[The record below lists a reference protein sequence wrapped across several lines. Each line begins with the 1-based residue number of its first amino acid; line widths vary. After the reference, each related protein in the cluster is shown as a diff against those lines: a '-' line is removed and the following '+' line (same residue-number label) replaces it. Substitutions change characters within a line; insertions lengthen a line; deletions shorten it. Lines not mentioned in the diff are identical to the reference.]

1 MIERVG
7 RWTGR
12 AMMMWARTAVEVAGI
27 VIMAAGL
34 YELAG
39 MGVALVFA
47 GAGLLWEATMGGP
60 GKGTR

>member
-1 MIERVG
+1 
-7 RWTGR
+7 
-12 AMMMWARTAVEVAGI
+12 MMMWARTAVEVAGI